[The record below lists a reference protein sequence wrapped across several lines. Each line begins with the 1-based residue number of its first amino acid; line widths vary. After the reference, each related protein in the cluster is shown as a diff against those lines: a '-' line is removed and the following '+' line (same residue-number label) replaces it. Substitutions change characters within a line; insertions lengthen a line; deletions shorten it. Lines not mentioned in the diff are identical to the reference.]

1 MCFAVESEGSGE
13 CDVKGICRVVF
24 LHFDKMFTRGNTEE
38 SMCIRAF
45 DALSSPFIADV
56 DLRS

>member
-1 MCFAVESEGSGE
+1 MESEGSGE
-13 CDVKGICRVVF
+13 CDVRGVVF

>member
-13 CDVKGICRVVF
+13 CDVRGCGVVF

-45 DALSSPFIADV
+45 DAFSSPFIADV

>member
-1 MCFAVESEGSGE
+1 MESEGSGE
-13 CDVKGICRVVF
+13 CDVRGCGVVF

-45 DALSSPFIADV
+45 DAFSSLFIADV

>member
-1 MCFAVESEGSGE
+1 MRRG
-13 CDVKGICRVVF
+13 CRVVF

-45 DALSSPFIADV
+45 DALSSPFIADEV
-56 DLRS
+56 NSHDLINMY